1 MHALIKSE
9 AYYLIND
16 TVIRRWENKA
26 TLKRCADNLRMRL
39 QCTGRAYTNIF
50 TITIREN
57 SAVVTACGYTF
68 TMAENFVYANIEEL
82 LEIQHDNKALRKFLL
97 KAEVKNNVRVSVCA

>member
-26 TLKRCADNLRMRL
+26 TLKRCADNLRTRL
-39 QCTGRAYTNIF
+39 LCTGRAYTNIF
-50 TITIREN
+50 AVAMREN

-68 TMAENFVYANIEEL
+68 TMNREFVCASIEKF
-82 LEIQHDNKALRKFLL
+82 LEVQYNNTELRKFLE
-97 KAEVKNNVRVSVCA
+97 KHSA